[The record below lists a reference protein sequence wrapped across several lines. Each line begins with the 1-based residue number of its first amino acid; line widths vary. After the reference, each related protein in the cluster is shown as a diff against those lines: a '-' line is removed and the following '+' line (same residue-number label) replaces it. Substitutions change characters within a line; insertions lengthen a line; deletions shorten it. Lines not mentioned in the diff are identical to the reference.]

1 MVLLSSSPQWLP
13 ICLGVKTHILTMA
26 YKALRGLPWPSV
38 PPVTGLAC
46 AAHPLHSSCS
56 GLFAISHSCQACS
69 LCLNALSTV
78 VYKAPS
84 HAPAGFLLN
93 VALSLSQGDL
103 PLSSTLPAL
112 PSGVPLPSPWFVFLY
127 LSDHHVTRSLL
138 LLSSFLYQDDVNS
151 MDAGIF
157 VSFVHCLESRLAPR
171 SCQ

>member
-56 GLFAISHSCQACS
+56 GFFAISHSCQACS

-78 VYKAPS
+78 VYKVPS

-112 PSGVPLPSPWFVFLY
+112 PSGAPPTLPLICFS
-127 LSDHHVTRSLL
+127 LSLWPPRDSVSTSFIVLLIPGWCKLHGRRDFCQFCSL
-138 LLSSFLYQDDVNS
+138 
-151 MDAGIF
+151 
-157 VSFVHCLESRLAPR
+157 SRIPFGP
-171 SCQ
+171 